1 MQSLSSDRADTHVD
15 LSFHWS
21 HIPHCWFDRDTVKF
35 WFEKI
40 CSIRRHEN
48 VSLINEPRHEKTC
61 IRGFQP
67 GPTYS
72 KMRWLEAWNFGF
84 RK

>member
-1 MQSLSSDRADTHVD
+1 MQSLSSDRAYIHVD

-21 HIPHCWFDRDTVKF
+21 HIPLCWFDHGTVKF
-35 WFEKI
+35 GLIKI
-40 CSIRRHEN
+40 CSIRQHEN

-67 GPTYS
+67 GPTYTRLYS
-72 KMRWLEAWNFGF
+72 KMRWLEA
-84 RK
+84 

>member
-1 MQSLSSDRADTHVD
+1 MQSLSSDRADIHVD

-21 HIPHCWFDRDTVKF
+21 HIPHCWFDHGTAKF
-35 WFEKI
+35 GLTKI

-61 IRGFQP
+61 IHGLQS
-67 GPTYS
+67 GPTYTRLYS
-72 KMRWLEAWNFGF
+72 KMRWLEA
-84 RK
+84 